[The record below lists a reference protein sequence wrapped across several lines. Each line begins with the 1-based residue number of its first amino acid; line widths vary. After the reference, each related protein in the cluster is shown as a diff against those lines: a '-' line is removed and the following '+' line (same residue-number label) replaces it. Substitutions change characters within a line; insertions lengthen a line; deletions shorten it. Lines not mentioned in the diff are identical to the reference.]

1 MKKSKLSGNAT
12 KYLLQYSKLSCVF
25 LLIRSGEAASEV
37 VYVDIEPDVIL
48 ANDDDQFEIDLNS
61 DSFFDFHFYNRSN
74 FFGGYWTS
82 GSIYY
87 IPLELRQRLQVKALE
102 ENSIAG
108 SLVTFSTYSS
118 GTIQRVFPYALESE
132 LINDAMQFQVA
143 YYQNLVFS
151 TVYYMFGISSV
162 NGGNWYPEKLNHYLG
177 VRFKDSDENTH
188 YGWMRCDV
196 KVEGRTL
203 VIKDYAYE
211 SEPDYPIVA
220 GDTAHYISINSLENT
235 IEATV
240 YSFGRDIYILTET
253 IQNTE
258 VIICNLN
265 GQEVVRN
272 FLQSENELINMSNY
286 PAGTYLVTL
295 LNGGKRYD
303 KKIFIERTGR
313 ITGYNKS
320 FAKWRRESYA

>member
-1 MKKSKLSGNAT
+1 M
-12 KYLLQYSKLSCVF
+12 
-25 LLIRSGEAASEV
+25 
-37 VYVDIEPDVIL
+37 
-48 ANDDDQFEIDLNS
+48 
-61 DSFFDFHFYNRSN
+61 
-74 FFGGYWTS
+74 
-82 GSIYY
+82 
-87 IPLELRQRLQVKALE
+87 
-102 ENSIAG
+102 
-108 SLVTFSTYSS
+108 
-118 GTIQRVFPYALESE
+118 
-132 LINDAMQFQVA
+132 
-143 YYQNLVFS
+143 
-151 TVYYMFGISSV
+151 